1 MYGNVNW
8 LNALDELGKIKKGT
22 DIVTMLFV
30 FKSGVVILAQERIKG
45 KRRPR
50 VSINEISK
58 DLNPCLYIFCKGIA
72 GNMRC
77 LSDLPSV

>member
-30 FKSGVVILAQERIKG
+30 FKAGVVILAQERIKG
-45 KRRPR
+45 KRRVKG
-50 VSINEISK
+50 VSK
-58 DLNPCLYIFCKGIA
+58 RDTYVC
-72 GNMRC
+72 RQ
-77 LSDLPSV
+77 LPGLR

>member
-30 FKSGVVILAQERIKG
+30 FKSGVVILAQERMKG

-50 VSINEISK
+50 V
-58 DLNPCLYIFCKGIA
+58 
-72 GNMRC
+72 R
-77 LSDLPSV
+77 LPWVF

>member
-30 FKSGVVILAQERIKG
+30 FKAGVVVLAQERIKG
-45 KRRPR
+45 KRRVKG
-50 VSINEISK
+50 VSQRDSYVNT
-58 DLNPCLYIFCKGIA
+58 CTAC
-72 GNMRC
+72 RQ
-77 LSDLPSV
+77 LPGLR

>member
-30 FKSGVVILAQERIKG
+30 FKTGVVILAQERVKG

-50 VSINEISK
+50 VSYYITTVALPQKSIS
-58 DLNPCLYIFCKGIA
+58 LE
-72 GNMRC
+72 
-77 LSDLPSV
+77 